1 MCCFID
7 LCVCCCDNFVCFLMI
22 RRPPRSTRTDTLFPY
37 TTLFRSGRPGG
48 GRPCYSRSVRR
59 LFGGGLEVYGGEFA
73 AIVHFNVE
81 GKAVALFETGEAGA
95 LDRGDVDKGVRLSV
109 IAGDESE
116 ALGHVEEFDRAR
128 RAFAGQL
135 APARSEEHT

>member
-1 MCCFID
+1 
-7 LCVCCCDNFVCFLMI
+7 MI
-22 RRPPRSTRTDTLFPY
+22 RRPPISTRTATRLPY
-37 TTLFRSGRPGG
+37 TTLFRA
-48 GRPCYSRSVRR
+48 
-59 LFGGGLEVYGGEFA
+59 VYGGEFA

-135 APARSEEHT
+135 ALAARALRAVAAAAIVAPRREILDRHRFALRSEEHTSELQSLLRN

>member
-1 MCCFID
+1 MAGPESEGED
-7 LCVCCCDNFVCFLMI
+7 HRKGL
-22 RRPPRSTRTDTLFPY
+22 
-37 TTLFRSGRPGG
+37 PGG
-48 GRPCYSRSVRR
+48 GRPCYARSVRH

-128 RAFAGQL
+128 RAFAGDRKSTRL
-135 APARSEEHT
+135 NSSH

>member
-1 MCCFID
+1 MAGPESEGED
-7 LCVCCCDNFVCFLMI
+7 H
-22 RRPPRSTRTDTLFPY
+22 RK
-37 TTLFRSGRPGG
+37 GRPGG

-109 IAGDESE
+109 IAGDEAE

-128 RAFAGQL
+128 RAFAGQMAL
-135 APARSEEHT
+135 AARALRAAAAAPLHPPRPEIRTRGRRAGEKWVYTVK